1 MLKHTKKIKEMYED
15 IQRRIFYMIPEK
27 WEKMY
32 LYASVSDLIDS
43 RQTGELF
50 FYYIPKGIF
59 KKNPVNVYE
68 IPQKFNL
75 DEKEYIKLVNIL
87 YQKIVALREEFKK
100 IEVVPTW
107 TNLTIMIQG
116 IKFKVEYDYEDLTKS
131 KFSNYERHIIWRYN
145 FLGIK
150 EEQMNKEERKIIEK
164 YLLGEKVV
172 RRRERYE
179 EGIYIKN
186 IKNIVD
192 YDTESYDSEQNI
204 EYVATKDEKVINQ
217 IIMPGDQM
225 QANKKVYQKNNN
237 KVQS

>member
-32 LYASVSDLIDS
+32 LYASVSDLIDG
-43 RQTGELF
+43 RKTGELF

-75 DEKEYIKLVNIL
+75 DEKEYLKLVNIL
-87 YQKIVALREEFKK
+87 YEKIIKLREEFKK
-100 IEVVPTW
+100 VEVTSSTWSNITMKIE
-107 TNLTIMIQG
+107 G

-131 KFSNYERHIIWRYN
+131 EFSSYERHIIWRYN
-145 FLGIK
+145 NLGIR
-150 EEQMNKEERKIIEK
+150 EEQLSKDEHKIIEK

-172 RRRERYE
+172 KRRERYE
-179 EGIYIKN
+179 TGIYIKN

-204 EYVATKDEKVINQ
+204 KYVATKDEKVINQ
-217 IIMPGDQM
+217 IIMPGN
-225 QANKKVYQKNNN
+225 QANAEKNSLIKNI
-237 KVQS
+237 

>member
-15 IQRRIFYMIPEK
+15 IQRHIFYMIPEK
-27 WEKMY
+27 WEKLY
-32 LYASVSDLIDS
+32 LYASVSDLID
-43 RQTGELF
+43 RRKTGELF

-204 EYVATKDEKVINQ
+204 EYVATRDEKVINQ

-225 QANKKVYQKNNN
+225 QADKKVYQK
-237 KVQS
+237 K

>member
-1 MLKHTKKIKEMYED
+1 M
-15 IQRRIFYMIPEK
+15 
-27 WEKMY
+27 
-32 LYASVSDLIDS
+32 
-43 RQTGELF
+43 
-50 FYYIPKGIF
+50 
-59 KKNPVNVYE
+59 
-68 IPQKFNL
+68 
-75 DEKEYIKLVNIL
+75 NIL

-179 EGIYIKN
+179 IGIYIKN
-186 IKNIVD
+186 INNIVD
-192 YDTESYDSEQNI
+192 YDTENYYSEQNI
-204 EYVATKDEKVINQ
+204 EFITSRYEKVINQ
-217 IIMPGDQM
+217 IIMPGDQI
-225 QANKKVYQKNNN
+225 QADKKSLLK
-237 KVQS
+237 K

>member
-1 MLKHTKKIKEMYED
+1 MPKGETIKDLYSE
-15 IQRRIFYMIPEK
+15 IRKCLFYMIPEK

-32 LYASVSDLIDS
+32 LYASVSDLID
-43 RQTGELF
+43 RRKTGELF

-225 QANKKVYQKNNN
+225 QANKKVYQK
-237 KVQS
+237 K

>member
-27 WEKMY
+27 WDKMY
-32 LYASVSDLIDS
+32 LYASVSDLIDGNT
-43 RQTGELF
+43 TGELF

-59 KKNPVNVYE
+59 KKKPVNVYE

-75 DEKEYIKLVNIL
+75 DEKEYLKLVQIL
-87 YQKIVALREEFKK
+87 YKKIIKLREEFKK
-100 IEVVPTW
+100 VEITSTW
-107 TNLTIMIQG
+107 TNLTIKIEG
-116 IKFKVEYDYEDLTKS
+116 IKFSVEYDYEDLTKS
-131 KFSNYERHIIWRYN
+131 KFSSYERHIIWRYKN
-145 FLGIK
+145 LDVK
-150 EEQMNKEERKIIEK
+150 EEQLNKKERQIIER

-204 EYVATKDEKVINQ
+204 EYVATKDGKIKNQ
-217 IIMPGDQM
+217 IIMFNGE
-225 QANKKVYQKNNN
+225 K
-237 KVQS
+237 

>member
-32 LYASVSDLIDS
+32 LYASVSDLID
-43 RQTGELF
+43 RRKTGELF

-87 YQKIVALREEFKK
+87 YEKIVELREEFKK
-100 IEVVPTW
+100 LEVTSSTW
-107 TNLTIMIQG
+107 SNLTMKIEG

-131 KFSNYERHIIWRYN
+131 KFSNYERHIIWRYK

-204 EYVATKDEKVINQ
+204 EYVATRDEKVINQ

-225 QANKKVYQKNNN
+225 QANKKVYQK
-237 KVQS
+237 K

>member
-1 MLKHTKKIKEMYED
+1 
-15 IQRRIFYMIPEK
+15 
-27 WEKMY
+27 
-32 LYASVSDLIDS
+32 
-43 RQTGELF
+43 
-50 FYYIPKGIF
+50 
-59 KKNPVNVYE
+59 
-68 IPQKFNL
+68 
-75 DEKEYIKLVNIL
+75 
-87 YQKIVALREEFKK
+87 
-100 IEVVPTW
+100 
-107 TNLTIMIQG
+107 
-116 IKFKVEYDYEDLTKS
+116 
-131 KFSNYERHIIWRYN
+131 
-145 FLGIK
+145 
-150 EEQMNKEERKIIEK
+150 MNKEERKIIEK

-172 RRRERYE
+172 RRERYE